1 MNINIFDHFG
11 MDHNLGYL
19 IKYRDYEIKSWCID
33 IPNIRDILSQLDLE
47 NSNIVEI
54 GVHGGASLMLTFDIV
69 EGKNCKITGIDC
81 WEDIIEVGINGI
93 DNSYWEKDS
102 LDLFLKLHKENRI
115 KLNKIINDYDKKN
128 QIELIKGFS
137 NDLKIINKFEDNS
150 LDLIYIDGDH
160 SFEGCY
166 EDLKNWY
173 PKLKVGGFILNDDYN
188 WESVKKAVSKFCS
201 EYNILSF
208 KEVGSQSI
216 IKKTPVN

>member
-1 MNINIFDHFG
+1 
-11 MDHNLGYL
+11 
-19 IKYRDYEIKSWCID
+19 
-33 IPNIRDILSQLDLE
+33 
-47 NSNIVEI
+47 
-54 GVHGGASLMLTFDIV
+54 MLTFDIV